1 MARLD
6 DPDGVGDQASCEAE
20 TDLLFNLRVLR
31 NALIKAISALMS
43 GSHQSYELDTGMSR
57 QRVTRLDLPSL
68 NSQLD
73 DYNERIS
80 TLELRLGLSCGGSGT
95 VVVVPSW

>member
-31 NALIKAISALMS
+31 NSLIKAISALTT
-43 GSHQSYELDTGMSR
+43 GNHQSYELDTGQSR
-57 QRVTRLDLPSL
+57 QRVTRLDLSSM
-68 NSQLD
+68 NKQLD
-73 DYNERIS
+73 DYNGRIS
-80 TLELRLGLSCGGSGT
+80 TLELRLGLSCGGSGA
-95 VVVVPSW
+95 VIIRPGW